1 MIKNKIRY
9 FITVAGWWAGI
20 MFLLAACGTG
30 NKLSQKSDPPM
41 EAGYQSL
48 LSEEEQRKYDYFF
61 LEASRLKAAGEP
73 DAAFDMLCHC
83 IVLDP
88 EAPEA
93 LFEISQFYLYLRQ
106 PEKSEE
112 ALRKAVKND
121 PDNFWYNQALVG
133 FYQQQGKRD
142 EALEALESMAR
153 RFPDRR
159 EPIFGLIDLYSQTQD
174 YSKLITALDKLEE
187 RIGKSEELTLEK
199 FRIYLQMGDEK
210 KAFREVENLSAEYP
224 NDFRYKILVG
234 DFYLQNGKEDEAY
247 KIFREVLEAEP
258 DNALALYALANYYQA
273 TGRKEEYEAQID
285 TLLLSPKV
293 DPEIKLGVMQ
303 KLIMRNEQAEGDSIR
318 IIRLF
323 DTILERD
330 REDTNIPMLYS
341 QYLYTKGMKEEAIPV
356 LERII
361 DLDPEN
367 LPARLQLLSNAL
379 MANDY
384 AGVIRISEPAIL
396 ATPNAL
402 EFYFYLA
409 IAYHQEKREEDA
421 VEISRKALLQVD
433 DATDKKIV
441 SDFYNIMG
449 DIYHTQDKVTEA
461 FAAYDSALVYNP
473 ENIPVLNN
481 YAYYLSL
488 ERRDLDRAEEMSYKT
503 IKAEPNNAT
512 YLDTYAWILFE
523 KGRYADAKIYIDD
536 AMKNGGEESDVVVE
550 HAGDIYCMT
559 GDKEKALEYWKQ
571 ALEMGSESET
581 LKKKVELKKYI
592 HE

>member
-9 FITVAGWWAGI
+9 FITVAGWFAGI
-20 MFLLAACGTG
+20 VCLFAGCGTG
-30 NKLSQKSDPPM
+30 SKLSQKADPPV
-41 EAGYQSL
+41 EAGYQRL
-48 LSEEEQRKYDYFF
+48 LSEEDQRKYDYFF

-73 DAAFDMLCHC
+73 DAAFDMLRHC

-142 EALEALESMAR
+142 EALEALERMAR
-153 RFPDRR
+153 RFPERW

-174 YSKLITALDKLEE
+174 YGKLITALDKLEE

-199 FRIYLQMGDEK
+199 SRIYLQMGDEK
-210 KAFREVENLSAEYP
+210 RAFREVENLSAQYP
-224 NDFRYKILVG
+224 NDFRYKTLLG
-234 DFYLQNGKEDEAY
+234 DFYLQNGKEEQAY
-247 KIFREVLEAEP
+247 QTFREVLEAEP

-273 TGRKEEYEAQID
+273 TGREEEYETQID

-303 KLIMRNEQAEGDSIR
+303 ELIMRNEQAGGDSIR

-379 MANDY
+379 TANDC

-396 ATPNAL
+396 ATPDAL

-409 IAYHQEKREEDA
+409 IAYHQEKREDDA
-421 VEISRKALLQVD
+421 IEISRKALLQVD
-433 DATDKKIV
+433 DTTDKKIV

-523 KGRYADAKIYIDD
+523 KGRYADAKIYMDD

-550 HAGDIYCMT
+550 HAGDIYYMT